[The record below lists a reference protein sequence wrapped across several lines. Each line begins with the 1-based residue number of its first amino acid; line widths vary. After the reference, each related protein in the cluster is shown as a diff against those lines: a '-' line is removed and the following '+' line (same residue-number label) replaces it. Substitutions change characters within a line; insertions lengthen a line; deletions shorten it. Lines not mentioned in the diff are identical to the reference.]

1 MIQQIELLK
10 IEFLKKKLYKKINE
24 NGLLNN
30 EVIKLSH
37 ELDLL
42 ILEHYDKY
50 GLNGLSNKDLINNLI
65 LPEYDKNS

>member
-1 MIQQIELLK
+1 MIQQIELLR
-10 IEFLKKKLYKKINE
+10 IEFLRKKLYKKINE

-30 EVIKLSH
+30 EVIKLSY

-42 ILEHYDKY
+42 ILEYYDKY